1 MISENVRRNW
11 SACFFIKLV
20 DPTPPPTGHA
30 VLPYIRG
37 LTEPLTRTL
46 RKYDIRVSNKPIKSH
61 QYMSSVLKTQT
72 CNRRSYL
79 AKTIGLH
86 NHTICFKI
94 ANHAYAWLTI
104 IPLTLIMVLLLIKR
118 PSVAAARTF
127 RNRVTHAALTIT
139 RLTIIQSHFRDYMLF
154 CWRSNRTST
163 CSYIRFNYRFRNM

>member
-79 AKTIGLH
+79 AETIGLY

-94 ANHAYAWLTI
+94 ANNACMTNDHSIDFDNGIVIDKETY
-104 IPLTLIMVLLLIKR
+104 R
-118 PSVAAARTF
+118 R
-127 RNRVTHAALTIT
+127 
-139 RLTIIQSHFRDYMLF
+139 
-154 CWRSNRTST
+154 RS
-163 CSYIRFNYRFRNM
+163 